1 MGKLYASLYITLKL
15 DLIMYSEQKDSNKDE
30 EVEALRAENCLIY
43 TRPSNVAL
51 IDSRTMKSYNFANPV
66 YPDMSSTFQIII
78 NSGGDAV
85 YGRSSY
91 LRLEYSVG
99 ATGVDFG
106 LGTIVNI
113 FSRIRILHRSG
124 EILEDILNVNLLA
137 NLKRYWAYSRTDR
150 MKLDG
155 NLGVQKGDNTNIP
168 DPSTTQVAIIPMSLL
183 CGIFDN
189 EHQLI
194 PPALLAGARI
204 ELEMAPF
211 NTITTTH
218 RGTGSG
224 PTTIYNFR
232 PTLVLDSC
240 QLYDVVN
247 KELLE
252 EMADEGRNGL
262 QYSFRTSFSSFVT
275 SGQTSVNID
284 IQQSASCVTK
294 ALVVCRDLFQIN
306 NEATDKTKFSGDAFK
321 AIAPFAQAQFR
332 LGSQYFPLQACNVPK
347 RSTANAHW
355 NNTQANSKEWFQ
367 LTHQA
372 WMSGFDQFHKSAGL
386 DASVQFSDTDYTADF
401 SVNSW
406 AQGQAHYGFVGERS
420 PVGLELTGQS
430 TNNSRILNFNA
441 TIADLTGAAGTPVAG
456 AADITPQ
463 SYYSLTSAVGYRCDV
478 FLEYL
483 RVANILGDSC
493 IVDR

>member
-1 MGKLYASLYITLKL
+1 
-15 DLIMYSEQKDSNKDE
+15 MYSEQKDSDKDQ

-51 IDSRTMKSYNFANPV
+51 IDARVMKSYNFANPV
-66 YPDMSSTFQIII
+66 YPDMSSTFQIIV

-99 ATGVDFG
+99 SAGVDFG
-106 LGTIVNI
+106 LGTICNI

-124 EILEDILNVNLLA
+124 EILEDILNINLLA
-137 NLKRYWAYSRTDR
+137 NLKRYWSYSRTDR

-155 NLGVQKGDNTNIP
+155 NLGVVGNAANSNIP
-168 DPSTTQVAIIPMSLL
+168 EASTTQVAIIPMSLL
-183 CGIFDN
+183 CGLFDN
-189 EHQLI
+189 EHQMI
-194 PPALLAGARI
+194 PPSLLAGARI
-204 ELEMAPF
+204 ELELAPY
-211 NTITTTH
+211 NTITTTS
-218 RGTGSG
+218 RGVGSG
-224 PTTIYNFR
+224 ATTIFNFR

-247 KELLE
+247 RQLLT
-252 EMADEGRNGL
+252 EMADEGRSGI
-262 QYSFRTSFSSFVT
+262 QFSYKTYFNSFVT

-284 IQQSASCVTK
+284 VAQSASCVTK
-294 ALVVCRDLFQIN
+294 AIAVCRDNFQIN
-306 NEATDKTKFSGDAFK
+306 NVVSPFAATVSGDAFK
-321 AIAPFAQAQFR
+321 CIAPFSQAQWR
-332 LGSQYFPLQACNVPK
+332 LGSQYFPMAAVSVPK
-347 RSTANAHW
+347 RASNPATANRW
-355 NNTQANSKEWFQ
+355 DDIQANSKEWYQ
-367 LTHQA
+367 LTHTA

-386 DASVQFSDTDYTADF
+386 DASVQFNLAGAGTDL
-401 SVNSW
+401 SVNCW
-406 AQGQAHYGFVGERS
+406 EQGQAHYGFVGERS

-441 TIADLTGAAGTPVAG
+441 TIADLAGSTAAPVAG
-456 AADITPQ
+456 AVVDPTLR
-463 SYYSLTSAVGYRCDV
+463 YTLTSAVGYRVDV

-483 RVANILGDSC
+483 RVANCLGDSV